1 MCVCVHVYTCVSVCV
16 KCMHN
21 YVCVHCIYVCMY
33 ECVCIESDILCVHS
47 LSVGRAVQ
55 ALEGVHCSG
64 HEGEV

>member
-1 MCVCVHVYTCVSVCV
+1 MSVHVR
-16 KCMHN
+16 ML
-21 YVCVHCIYVCMY
+21 IMY
-33 ECVCIESDILCVHS
+33 ECACIESDILCVHS